1 MSKIDNNLEEDNLE
15 EDFLEVDQKIPA
27 QNYTCLSFVTPKCL
41 PEKKVFLINAF
52 LKTLAKN
59 YDLDE
64 NSIQEKFKDF
74 LYINEEK
81 LESEFYEKNDFQ
93 TTISGLKVRG
103 TYDTLKEAQVRA
115 KVLQR
120 RDPNFN
126 VFVAPV
132 GYWLPWDPNP
142 HKIENQEYAEK
153 ELNTLVKKYKE
164 NQASKEKHFNENVQ
178 YAKDQAE
185 KKKKEKENSVKKEEE
200 SNEKV
205 SNELSGLEEMDPW
218 LKNKENNS

>member
-1 MSKIDNNLEEDNLE
+1 MSKIDNNLE

-41 PEKKVFLINAF
+41 PEKKVFFINAF

-185 KKKKEKENSVKKEEE
+185 KKKKEKEKEKENSVKKEEE